1 MMSIR
6 KIQLLAALVI
16 VNGVLALTLSP
27 EAAQAASCNS
37 VTACAPAIAC
47 SLPQYACQPPAG
59 CQLVSVTCGAICSTW
74 PVSQA
79 YVTCNFAPL

>member
-1 MMSIR
+1 MSIR
-6 KIQLLAALVI
+6 KIQLLAAAVI
-16 VNGVLALTLSP
+16 VNGLLALTLMSP
-27 EAAQAASCNS
+27 QEAQAASCS
-37 VTACAPAIAC
+37 PVTACSPAIAC

-59 CQLVSVTCGAICSTW
+59 CQLLSVTCGAICSTW